1 MKPSADTPM
10 TVSLPADLAS
20 QLDKLTRATG
30 RDKSAI
36 TIAALREYMEAEAWQ
51 IADIERGVAEAERG
65 EFASASEVNSFFAK
79 YGG

>member
-1 MKPSADTPM
+1 M

-30 RDKSAI
+30 RDKNAI

-51 IADIERGVAEAERG
+51 IADIEQGVAEAERG

>member
-1 MKPSADTPM
+1 M
-10 TVSLPADLAS
+10 TVYLPADLAD
-20 QLDKLTRATG
+20 QLEKLILATG

-36 TIAALREYMEAEAWQ
+36 IVAALRSYVEAEAGQ
-51 IADIERGVAEAERG
+51 IRDIEQGIAEADRG